1 MGSERSL
8 VSRPA
13 RLSRL
18 LRMEA
23 RHRTTLG
30 SSHTR
35 TRPRRRSGDGSS
47 SVTSAASISDEQG
60 RALVSTSPL
69 MSGEDEAGNPDSGT
83 LNPGVPDDQHPAQ
96 ARWTRS
102 TSAYRPLFPQ
112 RMRLLFQDSESYPA
126 VATQSSTETSSTPP
140 QQSSRMSGLFGLG
153 DRSDVVD
160 SHAARESGGSGLQQ
174 RTLHST
180 WSGRMSGPN
189 SAFSAPSTR
198 SRNTLSSTQRGALP
212 SGLAGLDSSAANDL
226 PEALLS
232 QFPVEHEPQPQ
243 SSSIVNQCVACTP
256 PSICQLSS
264 SADVNAAMG
273 NIRVASSLSLS
284 VSSSVS
290 SLSTPSSVEQGSS
303 RRISPIPSTAAPSSS
318 SKRSYSTAFGSPQSH
333 ASSVRVSD
341 AALTRSGCLSQAPTS
356 GPQLGSRT
364 AACDQALC
372 SVSEHDQL
380 QSVMSECDQ
389 PQSGTSEC
397 DQPQSGMSEC
407 DLPRS
412 GTSEHDPPR
421 SGTPEHDPPQSDTSE
436 HDPPCSGTTEHD
448 QRWSGTAE
456 HVQPRSGTTEH
467 DQHQSGTAEHDRP
480 HSGTAEHD
488 WPRSASDSSL
498 SSASPLLQGRS
509 WRSQLRQW
517 EDSHP
522 TSSRDRAQ
530 SSGDVGEMGE
540 YVPGS
545 QSCSYLHRQLRRGG
559 HPLSVRT
566 QILTDISRLRR
577 LAHSSLS
584 WSCDFRLDADSAL
597 ALRCPICLRHPERP
611 RILVHRREEQDVGVL
626 PEANPFG
633 YLGRY
638 RWGARSSSFRLHGYP
653 CEGTSDNTS
662 QTQGELNEPEHADRG
677 TDMAGLAQHE
687 LGGMEEEGGYVGT
700 DGSAPGEGEWG
711 SWGVLPPTSLGQ
723 VIFHPPLWQLVFFPP
738 L

>member
-1 MGSERSL
+1 MCMWLVITMLLLFQEAVQPGRGSPTVGSERSL

-30 SSHTR
+30 GSHTR

-60 RALVSTSPL
+60 WAPMSASPL
-69 MSGEDEAGNPDSGT
+69 RSGDDEAGNPDLGAR
-83 LNPGVPDDQHPAQ
+83 NPGVPDDQNPAQ
-96 ARWTRS
+96 ARWARS
-102 TSAYRPLFPQ
+102 TSTYHPLFPQ
-112 RMRLLFQDSESYPA
+112 RMRLLFQDSDSYPA

-153 DRSDVVD
+153 DRSDAVD
-160 SHAARESGGSGLQQ
+160 SHAARSQVSGGGDARESGGSGLQQ

-198 SRNTLSSTQRGALP
+198 SRNAPSSAQRGALP
-212 SGLAGLDSSAANDL
+212 SGLAGSDSSAANNL
-226 PEALLS
+226 PEASLS
-232 QFPVEHEPQPQ
+232 QFPVEREPQPRPQTQ
-243 SSSIVNQCVACTP
+243 SSSVANQCVACAP
-256 PSICQLSS
+256 PSICQLSLS
-264 SADVNAAMG
+264 SDVNAAQG
-273 NIRVASSLSLS
+273 DVRVASSLALS

-290 SLSTPSSVEQGSS
+290 SSSTASSVEQGSS

-341 AALTRSGCLSQAPTS
+341 AALTLSWCLSQAPTS
-356 GPQLGSRT
+356 GPQLGSGT
-364 AACDQALC
+364 AERDQPLC

-380 QSVMSECDQ
+380 QSVTSECEQ

-412 GTSEHDPPR
+412 GTSECDQ
-421 SGTPEHDPPQSDTSE
+421 PQSDTSE
-436 HDPPCSGTTEHD
+436 HEPPCSGTTEHD
-448 QRWSGTAE
+448 LHR
-456 HVQPRSGTTEH
+456 
-467 DQHQSGTAEHDRP
+467 SGTAEHDQPR
-480 HSGTAEHD
+480 SGTAEHD
-488 WPRSASDSSL
+488 QPQSASDSNL
-498 SSASPLLQGRS
+498 SSTSPPLQGRS

-566 QILTDISRLRR
+566 LILTDISRLRR
-577 LAHSSLS
+577 LAHSSMS

-611 RILVHRREEQDVGVL
+611 RVLVHRREEQDIGVL

-638 RWGARSSSFRLHGYP
+638 RWGTRSSSFRLRSHP
-653 CEGTSDNTS
+653 CEGTSDGTS

-687 LGGMEEEGGYVGT
+687 LGGVEEEGGYVGA
-700 DGSAPGEGEWG
+700 DGSAPGEGEW
-711 SWGVLPPTSLGQ
+711 
-723 VIFHPPLWQLVFFPP
+723 
-738 L
+738 